1 MLSPCIQFLD
11 SLAASLCLNRLSI
24 LNLLTIPTFF
34 WASIPTLIVWTRVWG
49 IGNWYTMFSC
59 PFCETIEGKQ
69 PVPGSLH
76 RLKLHEDPGLRGL
89 ARHGLGE
96 RGPLRWSLRGEGV
109 LLPRLAIAMAC
120 HEAWCFTVVQQL
132 NIGVTMR
139 INNCWKKLK
148 EREIVDHSG

>member
-11 SLAASLCLNRLSI
+11 ALAASLCLNRLSI

-59 PFCETIEGKQ
+59 PFCETSIEGKQ

-96 RGPLRWSLRGEGV
+96 RGPLR
-109 LLPRLAIAMAC
+109 
-120 HEAWCFTVVQQL
+120 
-132 NIGVTMR
+132 
-139 INNCWKKLK
+139 
-148 EREIVDHSG
+148 